1 MKWMQL
7 QKFLLLTNNFN
18 NKKIKLM
25 SALNIAI
32 AGFGTIGSG
41 VAHVLEQHSKEPDAT
56 INLMGILESD
66 TKGKFARPWF
76 EKRPELF
83 YDNPDKLLADSRVNV
98 IVETI
103 GGSGFSRELITK
115 ALKNGKHVVTANKD
129 LIAVHGA
136 ELMAVARENGRHLL
150 FEAAVAGAIPVLR
163 LLKDY
168 LQVQDIQGIRAILNG
183 TTNYILSEME
193 CNDLSFE
200 TALSQAQEL
209 GFAEQD
215 PTNDIKGIDARYKL
229 VILTYLITGQ
239 WFAPEQI
246 NLEGID
252 HLELAD
258 FEYAERMGRSIK
270 LIANLR
276 LSDQGIQVYVLP
288 LMIEKDDML
297 AKITGSTNA
306 VTLSGK
312 YADDITLIGKG
323 AGSLPTASAIV
334 SDLNKIQRH
343 PEPFPS
349 PPPNKKLEVESMDNI
364 QFRHTL
370 RFEVR
375 DQPGIFGHYGSIF
388 ERHSINIYALEQLP
402 QYHRIGKEGEETVI
416 FTLTLQNCKEGLVH
430 KALKEINQADYMLK
444 PVVLLREIV

>member
-1 MKWMQL
+1 
-7 QKFLLLTNNFN
+7 
-18 NKKIKLM
+18 M
-25 SALNIAI
+25 SELNIAI

-41 VAHVLEQHSKEPDAT
+41 VAYVLEQHSKEPDAT
-56 INLMGILESD
+56 INLVGILESD
-66 TKGKFARPWF
+66 TKGKFARTWF
-76 EKRPELF
+76 DKRPDFF
-83 YDNPDKLLADSRVNV
+83 YDNPEKLLADSQVNV

-103 GGSGFSRELITK
+103 GGSGFSRELITR

-229 VILTYLITGQ
+229 VILTYLITSQ

-246 NLEGID
+246 TLEGID

-276 LSDQGIQVYVLP
+276 LSDRGIQVYVLP

-343 PEPFPS
+343 PEPFP
-349 PPPNKKLEVESMDNI
+349 PPPSNKKLEIESMDNI

-375 DQPGIFGHYGSIF
+375 DHPGIFGHYGKIF

-402 QYHRIGKEGEETVI
+402 QYHRIGKEGEEIVI
-416 FTLTLQNCKEGLVH
+416 FTLTLQNCTEGLIL
-430 KALKEINQADYMLK
+430 KALDEINQADYMLK

>member
-1 MKWMQL
+1 MPV
-7 QKFLLLTNNFN
+7 
-18 NKKIKLM
+18 
-25 SALNIAI
+25 LNVAI

-41 VAHVLEQHSKEPDAT
+41 VAHVLAQHSEHPDAKL
-56 INLMGILESD
+56 NLAGILERD
-66 TKGKFARPWF
+66 TQGKFVRSWF
-76 EKRPELF
+76 ENNPELF
-83 YDNPDKLLADSRVNV
+83 YESPEKLLEDPEVDV

-103 GGSGFSRELITK
+103 GGNGFARELITK
-115 ALKNGKHVVTANKD
+115 ALQNGKHVITANKD

-136 ELMAVARENGRHLL
+136 ELIEVAQENGRHLL

-193 CNDLSFE
+193 SNDLSFE
-200 TALSQAQEL
+200 EALSQAQDL

-246 NLEGID
+246 ALEGID

-258 FEYAERMGRSIK
+258 FEYAERMGRRIK

-276 LSDQGIQVYVLP
+276 LSAQEGVQVYVLP
-288 LMIEKDDML
+288 LMIEKNDIL
-297 AKITGSTNA
+297 AKIAGSTNA
-306 VTLSGK
+306 VTLTGK
-312 YADDITLIGKG
+312 YAEDITLIGKG

-334 SDLNKIQRH
+334 SDLNKVQSH
-343 PEPFPS
+343 PEPFP
-349 PPPNKKLEVESMDNI
+349 PPAASRKLAIKSMDEIN
-364 QFRHTL
+364 FRHTL

-375 DQPGIFGHYGSIF
+375 DHPGIFGHYGKIF
-388 ERHSINIYALEQLP
+388 ERLSINIYALEQLP

-416 FTLTLQNCKEGLVH
+416 FTLTLQNCKEGLVQ
-430 KALKEINQADYMLK
+430 KALEEINQADYMLK

>member
-1 MKWMQL
+1 
-7 QKFLLLTNNFN
+7 
-18 NKKIKLM
+18 M

-32 AGFGTIGSG
+32 AGFGTIGSS

-56 INLMGILESD
+56 INLVGILESD
-66 TKGKFARPWF
+66 IKGKFARPWF

-83 YDNPDKLLADSRVNV
+83 YDNPEKLLADSQVNV

-136 ELMAVARENGRHLL
+136 ELMAVSRENGRHLL

-200 TALSQAQEL
+200 TALSQAQKL

-276 LSDQGIQVYVLP
+276 LSDQGVQVYVLP

-343 PEPFPS
+343 PEPFP
-349 PPPNKKLEVESMDNI
+349 PPPSKKKLEIEPMDNI

-375 DQPGIFGHYGSIF
+375 DHPGIFGHYGSIF

-402 QYHRIGKEGEETVI
+402 QYHRIGKEGEEIVI
-416 FTLTLQNCKEGLVH
+416 FTLTLQNCTEGLIS
-430 KALKEINQADYMLK
+430 KALEEINQADYMLK
-444 PVVLLREIV
+444 PVVLLREII

>member
-1 MKWMQL
+1 
-7 QKFLLLTNNFN
+7 
-18 NKKIKLM
+18 M

-56 INLMGILESD
+56 INLVGILESD

-83 YDNPDKLLADSRVNV
+83 YDNLEKLLADSQVNV

-103 GGSGFSRELITK
+103 GGSGFPRELITK

-136 ELMAVARENGRHLL
+136 ELMTVARENGRHLL

-168 LQVQDIQGIRAILNG
+168 LQVQDIQSIRAILNG

-193 CNDLSFE
+193 CNNLSFE

-276 LSDQGIQVYVLP
+276 LSDQGVQVYVLP
-288 LMIEKDDML
+288 LMIKKDDIL
-297 AKITGSTNA
+297 AKISGSTNA
-306 VTLSGK
+306 VTFTGK
-312 YADDITLIGKG
+312 YTEDITLIGKG

-334 SDLNKIQRH
+334 SDLNKVQSH
-343 PEPFPS
+343 PEPFPQPTGS
-349 PPPNKKLEVESMDNI
+349 RKLEIESMDNI

-375 DQPGIFGHYGSIF
+375 DHPGIFGHYGSIF

-402 QYHRIGKEGEETVI
+402 QYHRIGKEGEEIVI
-416 FTLTLQNCKEGLVH
+416 FTLTLQNCTEGLIL
-430 KALKEINQADYMLK
+430 KALEEINQADYMLK

>member
-1 MKWMQL
+1 
-7 QKFLLLTNNFN
+7 
-18 NKKIKLM
+18 M

-56 INLMGILESD
+56 INLVGILESD

-76 EKRPELF
+76 KKRPELF
-83 YDNPDKLLADSRVNV
+83 YDNLEKLLADSQVNV

-168 LQVQDIQGIRAILNG
+168 LQVQDIQSIRAILNG

-193 CNDLSFE
+193 CNNLSFE

-276 LSDQGIQVYVLP
+276 LSDQGVQVYVLP
-288 LMIEKDDML
+288 LMIKKDDIL
-297 AKITGSTNA
+297 AKISGSTNA
-306 VTLSGK
+306 VTFTGK
-312 YADDITLIGKG
+312 YTEDITLIGKG

-334 SDLNKIQRH
+334 SDLNKVQSH
-343 PEPFPS
+343 PEPFPQPTGS
-349 PPPNKKLEVESMDNI
+349 RKLEIESMDNI

-375 DQPGIFGHYGSIF
+375 DHPGIFGHYGSIF

-402 QYHRIGKEGEETVI
+402 QYHRIGKEGEEIVI
-416 FTLTLQNCKEGLVH
+416 FTLTLQNCTEGLIL
-430 KALKEINQADYMLK
+430 KALEEINQADYMLK

>member
-1 MKWMQL
+1 MPV
-7 QKFLLLTNNFN
+7 
-18 NKKIKLM
+18 
-25 SALNIAI
+25 LNVAI

-41 VAHVLEQHSKEPDAT
+41 VAHVLAQHSEHPDAKL
-56 INLMGILESD
+56 NLAGILERD
-66 TKGKFARPWF
+66 TQGKFVRSWF
-76 EKRPELF
+76 ENNPELF
-83 YDNPDKLLADSRVNV
+83 YESPEKLLEDPEVDV

-103 GGSGFSRELITK
+103 GGDGFARELITK
-115 ALKNGKHVVTANKD
+115 ALENGKHVITANKD

-136 ELMAVARENGRHLL
+136 ELMEVAQENGRHLL

-193 CNDLSFE
+193 SNDLSFE
-200 TALSQAQEL
+200 EALSQAQDL

-215 PTNDIKGIDARYKL
+215 PTNDIEGIDARYKL

-246 NLEGID
+246 SLEGID

-258 FEYAERMGRSIK
+258 FEYAERMGRRIK

-276 LSDQGIQVYVLP
+276 LSAQEGVQVYVLP
-288 LMIEKDDML
+288 LMIKKDDIL
-297 AKITGSTNA
+297 AKIAGSTNA
-306 VTLSGK
+306 VTLTGK
-312 YADDITLIGKG
+312 YAEDITLICKG

-334 SDLNKIQRH
+334 SDLNKVQSH
-343 PEPFPS
+343 PEPFP
-349 PPPNKKLEVESMDNI
+349 PPAASRKLAIKSMDEIN
-364 QFRHTL
+364 FRHTL

-375 DQPGIFGHYGSIF
+375 DHPGIFGHYGKIF
-388 ERHSINIYALEQLP
+388 ERLSINIYALEQLP

-416 FTLTLQNCKEGLVH
+416 FTLTLQNCKEGLVQ
-430 KALKEINQADYMLK
+430 KALEEINQADYMLK

>member
-1 MKWMQL
+1 
-7 QKFLLLTNNFN
+7 
-18 NKKIKLM
+18 M

-83 YDNPDKLLADSRVNV
+83 YDNLEKLLADSQVNV

-168 LQVQDIQGIRAILNG
+168 LQVQDIQSIRAILNG

-276 LSDQGIQVYVLP
+276 LSDQGVQVYVLP
-288 LMIEKDDML
+288 LMIKKDDIL
-297 AKITGSTNA
+297 AKISGSTNA
-306 VTLSGK
+306 VTFTGK
-312 YADDITLIGKG
+312 YTEDITLIGKG

-334 SDLNKIQRH
+334 SDLNKVQSH
-343 PEPFPS
+343 PEPFPQPTGS
-349 PPPNKKLEVESMDNI
+349 RKLEIESMDNI

-375 DQPGIFGHYGSIF
+375 DHPGIFGHYGSIF

-402 QYHRIGKEGEETVI
+402 QYHRIGKEGEEIVI
-416 FTLTLQNCKEGLVH
+416 FTLTLQNCTEGLIL
-430 KALKEINQADYMLK
+430 KALEEINQADYMLK

>member
-1 MKWMQL
+1 
-7 QKFLLLTNNFN
+7 
-18 NKKIKLM
+18 M

-56 INLMGILESD
+56 INLVGILESD

-83 YDNPDKLLADSRVNV
+83 YDNPEKLLADSQVNV

-136 ELMAVARENGRHLL
+136 ELMTVARENGRHLL
-150 FEAAVAGAIPVLR
+150 FEAALAGAIPVLR

-168 LQVQDIQGIRAILNG
+168 LQVQDIQSVRAILNG

-193 CNDLSFE
+193 CNNLSFE

-276 LSDQGIQVYVLP
+276 LSDQGVQVYVLP
-288 LMIEKDDML
+288 LMIKKDDIL
-297 AKITGSTNA
+297 AKISGSTNA
-306 VTLSGK
+306 VTFTGK
-312 YADDITLIGKG
+312 YTEDITLIGKG

-334 SDLNKIQRH
+334 SDLNKVQSH
-343 PEPFPS
+343 PEPFPQPTGS
-349 PPPNKKLEVESMDNI
+349 RKLEIESMDNI

-375 DQPGIFGHYGSIF
+375 DHPGIFGHYGSIF

-402 QYHRIGKEGEETVI
+402 QYHRIGKEGEEIVI
-416 FTLTLQNCKEGLVH
+416 FTLTLQNCTEGLIL
-430 KALKEINQADYMLK
+430 KALEEINQADYMLK

>member
-1 MKWMQL
+1 
-7 QKFLLLTNNFN
+7 
-18 NKKIKLM
+18 M

-56 INLMGILESD
+56 INLVGILESD

-76 EKRPELF
+76 KKRPELF
-83 YDNPDKLLADSRVNV
+83 YDNLEKLLADSQVNV

-136 ELMAVARENGRHLL
+136 ELMTVARENGRHLL

-168 LQVQDIQGIRAILNG
+168 LQVQDIQSIRAILNG

-193 CNDLSFE
+193 CNNLSFE

-276 LSDQGIQVYVLP
+276 LSDQGVQVYVLP
-288 LMIEKDDML
+288 LMIKKDDIL
-297 AKITGSTNA
+297 AKISGSTNA
-306 VTLSGK
+306 VTFTGK
-312 YADDITLIGKG
+312 YTEDITLIGKG

-334 SDLNKIQRH
+334 SDLNKVQSH
-343 PEPFPS
+343 PEPFPQPTGS
-349 PPPNKKLEVESMDNI
+349 RKLEIESMDNI

-375 DQPGIFGHYGSIF
+375 DHPGIFGHYGSIF

-402 QYHRIGKEGEETVI
+402 QYHRIGKEGEEIVI
-416 FTLTLQNCKEGLVH
+416 FTLTLQNCTEGLIL
-430 KALKEINQADYMLK
+430 KALEEINQADYMLK

>member
-1 MKWMQL
+1 
-7 QKFLLLTNNFN
+7 
-18 NKKIKLM
+18 M

-56 INLMGILESD
+56 INLVGILESD

-83 YDNPDKLLADSRVNV
+83 YDNLDKLLADSQVNV

-136 ELMAVARENGRHLL
+136 ELMTVARENGRHLL

-168 LQVQDIQGIRAILNG
+168 LQVQDIQSIRAILNG

-193 CNDLSFE
+193 CNNLSFE

-276 LSDQGIQVYVLP
+276 LSDQGVQVYVLP
-288 LMIEKDDML
+288 LMIKKDDIL
-297 AKITGSTNA
+297 AKISGSTNA
-306 VTLSGK
+306 VTFTGK
-312 YADDITLIGKG
+312 YTEDITLIGKG

-334 SDLNKIQRH
+334 SDLNKVQSH
-343 PEPFPS
+343 PEPFPQPTGS
-349 PPPNKKLEVESMDNI
+349 RKLEIESMDNI

-375 DQPGIFGHYGSIF
+375 DHPGIFGHYGSIF

-402 QYHRIGKEGEETVI
+402 QYHRIGKEGEEIVI
-416 FTLTLQNCKEGLVH
+416 FTLTLQNCTEGLIL
-430 KALKEINQADYMLK
+430 KALEEINQADYMLK

>member
-1 MKWMQL
+1 MPV
-7 QKFLLLTNNFN
+7 
-18 NKKIKLM
+18 
-25 SALNIAI
+25 LNVAI

-41 VAHVLEQHSKEPDAT
+41 VAHVLAQHSEHPDAKL
-56 INLMGILESD
+56 NLAGILERD
-66 TKGKFARPWF
+66 TQGKFVRSWF
-76 EKRPELF
+76 ENNPELF
-83 YDNPDKLLADSRVNV
+83 YESPEKLLEDPEVDV

-103 GGSGFSRELITK
+103 GGDGFARELITK
-115 ALKNGKHVVTANKD
+115 ALQNGKHVITANKD

-136 ELMAVARENGRHLL
+136 ELMEVAQENGRHLL

-193 CNDLSFE
+193 SNDLSFE
-200 TALSQAQEL
+200 EALSQAQDL

-215 PTNDIKGIDARYKL
+215 PTNDIEGIDARYKL

-246 NLEGID
+246 SLEGID

-258 FEYAERMGRSIK
+258 FEYAERMGRRIK

-276 LSDQGIQVYVLP
+276 LSAQEGVQVYVLP
-288 LMIEKDDML
+288 LMIKKDDIL
-297 AKITGSTNA
+297 AKIAGSTNA
-306 VTLSGK
+306 VTLTGK
-312 YADDITLIGKG
+312 YAEDITLIGKG

-334 SDLNKIQRH
+334 SDLNKVQSH
-343 PEPFPS
+343 PEPFP
-349 PPPNKKLEVESMDNI
+349 PPVASRKLAIKSMDEIN
-364 QFRHTL
+364 FRHTL

-375 DQPGIFGHYGSIF
+375 DHPGIFGHYGKIF
-388 ERHSINIYALEQLP
+388 ERLSINIYALEQLP

-416 FTLTLQNCKEGLVH
+416 FTLTLQNCKEGLVQ
-430 KALKEINQADYMLK
+430 KALEEINQADYMLK

>member
-1 MKWMQL
+1 
-7 QKFLLLTNNFN
+7 
-18 NKKIKLM
+18 M
-25 SALNIAI
+25 SVLNVAI

-41 VAHVLEQHSKEPDAT
+41 VAHVLAQHSEHPDAK
-56 INLMGILESD
+56 INLTGILERD
-66 TKGKFARPWF
+66 TQGKYVQSWF
-76 EKRPELF
+76 EKNPELF
-83 YDNPDKLLADSRVNV
+83 YESPEQLLEDPEVDV

-103 GGSGFSRELITK
+103 GGSGFARELITK
-115 ALKNGKHVVTANKD
+115 ALQNGKHVITANKD

-136 ELMAVARENGRHLL
+136 ELMEVARKNGRHLL

-193 CNDLSFE
+193 SNDLSFE
-200 TALSQAQEL
+200 QALSQAQDL

-239 WFAPEQI
+239 WFTPEQI
-246 NLEGID
+246 TLEGID

-258 FEYAERMGRSIK
+258 FEYAERMGRRIK
-270 LIANLR
+270 LIATLR
-276 LSDQGIQVYVLP
+276 LSAQGVQVYVLP
-288 LMIEKDDML
+288 LMIEKDDIL
-297 AKITGSTNA
+297 AKIAGSTNA
-306 VTLSGK
+306 VTLTGK
-312 YADDITLIGKG
+312 YAEDITLIGKG

-334 SDLNKIQRH
+334 ADLNKVQSH
-343 PEPFPS
+343 PEPFA
-349 PPPNKKLEVESMDNI
+349 PPPVSRELAIESMDDI
-364 QFRHTL
+364 SFRHTL

-375 DQPGIFGHYGSIF
+375 DHPGIFGHYGKIF
-388 ERHSINIYALEQLP
+388 ERLSINIYALEQLP

-416 FTLTLQNCKEGLVH
+416 FTLTLQNCKEGLVQE
-430 KALKEINQADYMLK
+430 ALKEINQADYMLK

>member
-1 MKWMQL
+1 
-7 QKFLLLTNNFN
+7 
-18 NKKIKLM
+18 M

-56 INLMGILESD
+56 INLVGILESD
-66 TKGKFARPWF
+66 TIGKFARPWF

-83 YDNPDKLLADSRVNV
+83 YDNLEKLLADSQVNV

-168 LQVQDIQGIRAILNG
+168 LQVQDIQSIRAILNG

-193 CNDLSFE
+193 CNNLSFE

-276 LSDQGIQVYVLP
+276 LSDQGVQVYVLP
-288 LMIEKDDML
+288 LMIKKDDIL
-297 AKITGSTNA
+297 AKISGSTNA
-306 VTLSGK
+306 VTFTGK
-312 YADDITLIGKG
+312 YTEDITLIGKG

-334 SDLNKIQRH
+334 SDLNKVQSH
-343 PEPFPS
+343 PEPFPQPTGS
-349 PPPNKKLEVESMDNI
+349 RKLEIESMDNI

-375 DQPGIFGHYGSIF
+375 DHPGIFGHYGSIF

-402 QYHRIGKEGEETVI
+402 QYHRIGKEGEEIVI
-416 FTLTLQNCKEGLVH
+416 FTLTLQNCTEGLIL
-430 KALKEINQADYMLK
+430 KALEEINQADYMLK

>member
-1 MKWMQL
+1 
-7 QKFLLLTNNFN
+7 
-18 NKKIKLM
+18 M

-56 INLMGILESD
+56 INLVGILESD

-83 YDNPDKLLADSRVNV
+83 YDNPDKLLADSQVNV

-103 GGSGFSRELITK
+103 GGSGFSRELIKK

-200 TALSQAQEL
+200 TALSQAQKL

-276 LSDQGIQVYVLP
+276 LSDQGVQVYVLP
-288 LMIEKDDML
+288 LMIKKDDIL
-297 AKITGSTNA
+297 AKISGSTNA
-306 VTLSGK
+306 VTFTGK
-312 YADDITLIGKG
+312 YTEDITLIGKG

-334 SDLNKIQRH
+334 SDLNKVQSH
-343 PEPFPS
+343 PEPFPQPTGS
-349 PPPNKKLEVESMDNI
+349 RKLEIESMDNI

-402 QYHRIGKEGEETVI
+402 QYHRIGKEGDETVI

>member
-1 MKWMQL
+1 MPV
-7 QKFLLLTNNFN
+7 
-18 NKKIKLM
+18 
-25 SALNIAI
+25 LNVAI

-41 VAHVLEQHSKEPDAT
+41 VAHVLAQHSEHPDAKL
-56 INLMGILESD
+56 NLTGILERD
-66 TKGKFARPWF
+66 TQGKFVRSWF
-76 EKRPELF
+76 ENNPELF
-83 YDNPDKLLADSRVNV
+83 YESPEKLLEDPEVDV

-103 GGSGFSRELITK
+103 GGSGFAHELITK
-115 ALKNGKHVVTANKD
+115 ALQNGKHVITANKD

-136 ELMAVARENGRHLL
+136 ELIEVAQENGRHLL

-193 CNDLSFE
+193 SNDLSFE
-200 TALSQAQEL
+200 EALSQAQDL

-246 NLEGID
+246 ALEGID

-258 FEYAERMGRSIK
+258 FEYAERMGRRIK

-276 LSDQGIQVYVLP
+276 LSAQEGVQVYVLP
-288 LMIEKDDML
+288 LMIEKNDIL
-297 AKITGSTNA
+297 AKIAGSTNA
-306 VTLSGK
+306 VTLTGK
-312 YADDITLIGKG
+312 YAEDITLIGKG

-334 SDLNKIQRH
+334 SDLNKVQSH
-343 PEPFPS
+343 PEPFP
-349 PPPNKKLEVESMDNI
+349 PPAASRKLAIKSMDEIN
-364 QFRHTL
+364 FRHTL

-375 DQPGIFGHYGSIF
+375 DHPGIFGHYGKIF
-388 ERHSINIYALEQLP
+388 ERLSINIYALEQLP

-416 FTLTLQNCKEGLVH
+416 FTLTLQNCKEGLVQ
-430 KALKEINQADYMLK
+430 KALEEINQADYMLK

>member
-1 MKWMQL
+1 
-7 QKFLLLTNNFN
+7 
-18 NKKIKLM
+18 M

-56 INLMGILESD
+56 INLVGILESD
-66 TKGKFARPWF
+66 TIGKFARPWF

-83 YDNPDKLLADSRVNV
+83 YDNLEKLLADSQVNV

-168 LQVQDIQGIRAILNG
+168 LQVQDIQSIRAILNG

-193 CNDLSFE
+193 CNNLSFE
-200 TALSQAQEL
+200 TALSQAQDL

-276 LSDQGIQVYVLP
+276 LSNQGVQVYVLP
-288 LMIEKDDML
+288 LMIKKDDIL
-297 AKITGSTNA
+297 AKISGSTNA
-306 VTLSGK
+306 VTFSGK
-312 YADDITLIGKG
+312 YTEDITLIGKG

-334 SDLNKIQRH
+334 SDLNKVQSH
-343 PEPFPS
+343 PEPFPQPTGS
-349 PPPNKKLEVESMDNI
+349 RKLEIESMDNI

-375 DQPGIFGHYGSIF
+375 DHPGIFGHYGSIF

-402 QYHRIGKEGEETVI
+402 QYHRIGKEGEEIVI
-416 FTLTLQNCKEGLVH
+416 FTLTLQNCTEGLIL
-430 KALKEINQADYMLK
+430 KALEEINKADYMLK

>member
-1 MKWMQL
+1 
-7 QKFLLLTNNFN
+7 
-18 NKKIKLM
+18 M

-56 INLMGILESD
+56 INLVGILESD
-66 TKGKFARPWF
+66 TIGKFARPWF

-83 YDNPDKLLADSRVNV
+83 YDNLEKLLADSQVNV

-168 LQVQDIQGIRAILNG
+168 LQVQDIQSIRAILNG

-193 CNDLSFE
+193 CNNLSFE

-276 LSDQGIQVYVLP
+276 LSDQGVQVYVLP
-288 LMIEKDDML
+288 LMIKKDDIL
-297 AKITGSTNA
+297 AKISGSTNA
-306 VTLSGK
+306 VTFSGK
-312 YADDITLIGKG
+312 YTEDITLIGKG

-334 SDLNKIQRH
+334 SDLNKVQSH
-343 PEPFPS
+343 PEPFPQPTGS
-349 PPPNKKLEVESMDNI
+349 RKLEIESMDNI

-375 DQPGIFGHYGSIF
+375 DHPGIFGHYGSIF

-402 QYHRIGKEGEETVI
+402 QYHRIGKEGEEIVI
-416 FTLTLQNCKEGLVH
+416 FTLTLQNCTEGLIL
-430 KALKEINQADYMLK
+430 KALEEINKADYMLK

>member
-1 MKWMQL
+1 
-7 QKFLLLTNNFN
+7 
-18 NKKIKLM
+18 
-25 SALNIAI
+25 
-32 AGFGTIGSG
+32 
-41 VAHVLEQHSKEPDAT
+41 
-56 INLMGILESD
+56 
-66 TKGKFARPWF
+66 
-76 EKRPELF
+76 LF
-83 YDNPDKLLADSRVNV
+83 YESPEKLLEDPEVDV

-103 GGSGFSRELITK
+103 GGSGFARELITK
-115 ALKNGKHVVTANKD
+115 ALQNGKHVITANKD

-136 ELMAVARENGRHLL
+136 ELMEVARENGRHLL

-193 CNDLSFE
+193 TNDLSFE
-200 TALSQAQEL
+200 EALSQAQDL

-246 NLEGID
+246 SLEGID

-258 FEYAERMGRSIK
+258 FEYAERMGRRIK

-276 LSDQGIQVYVLP
+276 LSAQERVQVYVLP
-288 LMIEKDDML
+288 LMIEKDDIL
-297 AKITGSTNA
+297 TKIAGSTNA
-306 VTLSGK
+306 VTLTGK
-312 YADDITLIGKG
+312 YAEDITLIGKG

-334 SDLNKIQRH
+334 SDLNKVQSH
-343 PEPFPS
+343 PEPFP
-349 PPPNKKLEVESMDNI
+349 PPAASRKLAIESMDEIN
-364 QFRHTL
+364 FRHTL

-375 DQPGIFGHYGSIF
+375 DHPGIFGHYGKIF
-388 ERHSINIYALEQLP
+388 ERLSINIYALEQLP

-416 FTLTLQNCKEGLVH
+416 FTLTLQNCKEGLVQ
-430 KALKEINQADYMLK
+430 KALEEINQADYMLK

>member
-1 MKWMQL
+1 MPV
-7 QKFLLLTNNFN
+7 
-18 NKKIKLM
+18 
-25 SALNIAI
+25 LNVAI

-41 VAHVLEQHSKEPDAT
+41 VAHVLAQHSEHPDAK
-56 INLMGILESD
+56 INLAGILERD
-66 TKGKFARPWF
+66 TQGKFVRSWF
-76 EKRPELF
+76 ENNPELF
-83 YDNPDKLLADSRVNV
+83 YESPEKLLEDPEVDV

-103 GGSGFSRELITK
+103 GGNGFARELITK
-115 ALKNGKHVVTANKD
+115 ALQNGKHVITANKD

-136 ELMAVARENGRHLL
+136 ELIEVAQENGRHLL

-193 CNDLSFE
+193 SNDLSFE
-200 TALSQAQEL
+200 EALSQAQDL

-246 NLEGID
+246 ALEGID

-258 FEYAERMGRSIK
+258 FEYAERMGRRIK

-276 LSDQGIQVYVLP
+276 LSAQEGVQVYVLP
-288 LMIEKDDML
+288 LMIEKNDIL
-297 AKITGSTNA
+297 AKIAGSTNA
-306 VTLSGK
+306 VTLTGK
-312 YADDITLIGKG
+312 YAEDITLIGKG

-334 SDLNKIQRH
+334 SDLNKVQSH
-343 PEPFPS
+343 PEPFP
-349 PPPNKKLEVESMDNI
+349 PPAASRKLAIKSMDEIN
-364 QFRHTL
+364 FRHTL

-375 DQPGIFGHYGSIF
+375 DHPGIFGHYGKIF
-388 ERHSINIYALEQLP
+388 ERLSINIYALEQLP

-416 FTLTLQNCKEGLVH
+416 FTLTLQNCKEGLVQ
-430 KALKEINQADYMLK
+430 KALEEINQADYMLK

>member
-1 MKWMQL
+1 MPV
-7 QKFLLLTNNFN
+7 
-18 NKKIKLM
+18 
-25 SALNIAI
+25 LNVAI

-41 VAHVLEQHSKEPDAT
+41 VAHVLAQHSEHPDAKL
-56 INLMGILESD
+56 NLAGILERD
-66 TKGKFARPWF
+66 TQGKFVRSWF
-76 EKRPELF
+76 ENNPELF
-83 YDNPDKLLADSRVNV
+83 YESPEKLLEDPEVDV

-103 GGSGFSRELITK
+103 GGNGFARELITK
-115 ALKNGKHVVTANKD
+115 ALQNGKHVITANKD

-136 ELMAVARENGRHLL
+136 ELMEVAQENGRHLL

-183 TTNYILSEME
+183 TTNNILTEKES
-193 CNDLSFE
+193 NHLSFE
-200 TALSQAQEL
+200 EALSQAQDL

-246 NLEGID
+246 ALEGID

-258 FEYAERMGRSIK
+258 FEYAERMGRRIK

-276 LSDQGIQVYVLP
+276 LSAQEGVQVYVLP
-288 LMIEKDDML
+288 LMIKKDDIL
-297 AKITGSTNA
+297 AKIAGSTNA
-306 VTLSGK
+306 VTLTGK
-312 YADDITLIGKG
+312 YAEDITLIGKG

-334 SDLNKIQRH
+334 SDLNKVQSH
-343 PEPFPS
+343 PEPFP
-349 PPPNKKLEVESMDNI
+349 PPAASRKLAIKSMDEIN
-364 QFRHTL
+364 FRHTL

-375 DQPGIFGHYGSIF
+375 DHPGIFGHYGKIF
-388 ERHSINIYALEQLP
+388 ERLSINIYALEQLP

-416 FTLTLQNCKEGLVH
+416 FTLTLQNCKEGLVQ
-430 KALKEINQADYMLK
+430 KALEEINQADYMLK

>member
-1 MKWMQL
+1 
-7 QKFLLLTNNFN
+7 
-18 NKKIKLM
+18 M

-56 INLMGILESD
+56 INLVGILESD

-83 YDNPDKLLADSRVNV
+83 YDNPEKLLADSQVNV

-168 LQVQDIQGIRAILNG
+168 LQVQDIQSIRAILNG

-193 CNDLSFE
+193 CNNLSFE

-276 LSDQGIQVYVLP
+276 LSDQGVQVYVLP
-288 LMIEKDDML
+288 LMIKKDDIL
-297 AKITGSTNA
+297 AKISGSTNA
-306 VTLSGK
+306 VTFTGK
-312 YADDITLIGKG
+312 YTEDITLIGKG

-334 SDLNKIQRH
+334 SDLNKVQSH
-343 PEPFPS
+343 PEPFPQPTGS
-349 PPPNKKLEVESMDNI
+349 RKLEIESMDNI

-375 DQPGIFGHYGSIF
+375 DHPGIFGHYGSIF

-402 QYHRIGKEGEETVI
+402 QYHRIGKEGEEIVI
-416 FTLTLQNCKEGLVH
+416 FTLTLQNCNEGLIL
-430 KALKEINQADYMLK
+430 KALEEINQADYMLK

>member
-1 MKWMQL
+1 
-7 QKFLLLTNNFN
+7 
-18 NKKIKLM
+18 M

-56 INLMGILESD
+56 INLVGILESD
-66 TKGKFARPWF
+66 TIGKFARPWF

-83 YDNPDKLLADSRVNV
+83 YDNLEKLLADSQVNV

-136 ELMAVARENGRHLL
+136 ELMTVARENGRHLL

-168 LQVQDIQGIRAILNG
+168 LQVQDIQSIRAILNG

-193 CNDLSFE
+193 CNNLSFE

-276 LSDQGIQVYVLP
+276 LSDQGVQVYVLP
-288 LMIEKDDML
+288 LMIKKDDIL
-297 AKITGSTNA
+297 AKISGSTNA
-306 VTLSGK
+306 VTFTGK
-312 YADDITLIGKG
+312 YTEDITLIGKG

-334 SDLNKIQRH
+334 SDLNKVQSH
-343 PEPFPS
+343 PEPFPQPIGS
-349 PPPNKKLEVESMDNI
+349 RKLEIESMDNI

-370 RFEVR
+370 RFEVQ
-375 DQPGIFGHYGSIF
+375 DHPGIFGHYGSIF

-402 QYHRIGKEGEETVI
+402 QYHRIGKEGEEIVI
-416 FTLTLQNCKEGLVH
+416 FTLTLQNCTEGLIL
-430 KALKEINQADYMLK
+430 KALEEINKADYMLK

>member
-1 MKWMQL
+1 
-7 QKFLLLTNNFN
+7 
-18 NKKIKLM
+18 M

-56 INLMGILESD
+56 INLVGILESD

-83 YDNPDKLLADSRVNV
+83 YDNPDKLLADSQVNV

-193 CNDLSFE
+193 YNDLSFE
-200 TALSQAQEL
+200 TALSQAQKL

-246 NLEGID
+246 KLEGID

-276 LSDQGIQVYVLP
+276 LSDRGIQVYVLP
-288 LMIEKDDML
+288 LMIKKDDIL
-297 AKITGSTNA
+297 AKISGSTNA
-306 VTLSGK
+306 VTFTGK
-312 YADDITLIGKG
+312 YTEDITLIGKG

-334 SDLNKIQRH
+334 SDLNKVQSH
-343 PEPFPS
+343 PEPFPQPTGS
-349 PPPNKKLEVESMDNI
+349 RKLEIESMDNI

-430 KALKEINQADYMLK
+430 KALKEINQAGYMLK

>member
-1 MKWMQL
+1 
-7 QKFLLLTNNFN
+7 
-18 NKKIKLM
+18 
-25 SALNIAI
+25 
-32 AGFGTIGSG
+32 
-41 VAHVLEQHSKEPDAT
+41 
-56 INLMGILESD
+56 
-66 TKGKFARPWF
+66 
-76 EKRPELF
+76 
-83 YDNPDKLLADSRVNV
+83 
-98 IVETI
+98 
-103 GGSGFSRELITK
+103 
-115 ALKNGKHVVTANKD
+115 
-129 LIAVHGA
+129 
-136 ELMAVARENGRHLL
+136 
-150 FEAAVAGAIPVLR
+150 
-163 LLKDY
+163 
-168 LQVQDIQGIRAILNG
+168 
-183 TTNYILSEME
+183 ME

-229 VILTYLITGQ
+229 VILTYLITSQ

-288 LMIEKDDML
+288 LMIEKDDVL

-343 PEPFPS
+343 PEPFPL
-349 PPPNKKLEVESMDNI
+349 PPSNKKLEIESMDNI

>member
-1 MKWMQL
+1 
-7 QKFLLLTNNFN
+7 
-18 NKKIKLM
+18 M

-56 INLMGILESD
+56 INLVGILESD

-83 YDNPDKLLADSRVNV
+83 YDNPDKLLADSQVNV

-103 GGSGFSRELITK
+103 GGSGFSRELIKK

-276 LSDQGIQVYVLP
+276 LSDRGIQVYVLP
-288 LMIEKDDML
+288 LMIKKDDIL
-297 AKITGSTNA
+297 AKISGSTNA
-306 VTLSGK
+306 VTFTGK
-312 YADDITLIGKG
+312 YTEDITLIGKG

-334 SDLNKIQRH
+334 SDLNKVQSH
-343 PEPFPS
+343 PEPFPQPTGS
-349 PPPNKKLEVESMDNI
+349 RKLEIESMDNI

>member
-1 MKWMQL
+1 
-7 QKFLLLTNNFN
+7 
-18 NKKIKLM
+18 M
-25 SALNIAI
+25 SVLNVAI

-41 VAHVLEQHSKEPDAT
+41 VAHVLAQHSEHPDAK
-56 INLMGILESD
+56 INLTGILERD
-66 TKGKFARPWF
+66 TQGKYVQSWF
-76 EKRPELF
+76 EKKPELF
-83 YDNPDKLLADSRVNV
+83 YESPETLLEDPEVDV

-103 GGSGFSRELITK
+103 GGSGFARELITK
-115 ALKNGKHVVTANKD
+115 ALQNGKHVITANKD

-136 ELMAVARENGRHLL
+136 ELMEVARKNGRHLL

-193 CNDLSFE
+193 SNDLSFE
-200 TALSQAQEL
+200 QALSQAQDL

-239 WFAPEQI
+239 WFTPEQI
-246 NLEGID
+246 TLEGID

-258 FEYAERMGRSIK
+258 FEYAERMGRRIK
-270 LIANLR
+270 LIATLR
-276 LSDQGIQVYVLP
+276 LSAQGVQVYVLP
-288 LMIEKDDML
+288 LMIEKDDIL
-297 AKITGSTNA
+297 AKIAGSTNA
-306 VTLSGK
+306 VTLTGK
-312 YADDITLIGKG
+312 YAEDITLIGKG

-334 SDLNKIQRH
+334 ADLNKVQSH
-343 PEPFPS
+343 PEPFA
-349 PPPNKKLEVESMDNI
+349 PPPVSRELAIESMDDI
-364 QFRHTL
+364 SFRHTL

-375 DQPGIFGHYGSIF
+375 DHPGIFGHYGKIF
-388 ERHSINIYALEQLP
+388 ERLSINIYALEQLP

-416 FTLTLQNCKEGLVH
+416 FTLTLQNCKEGLVQE
-430 KALKEINQADYMLK
+430 ALKEINQADYMLK

>member
-1 MKWMQL
+1 
-7 QKFLLLTNNFN
+7 
-18 NKKIKLM
+18 M

-56 INLMGILESD
+56 INLVGILESD

-83 YDNPDKLLADSRVNV
+83 YDNPDKLLADSQVNV

-103 GGSGFSRELITK
+103 GGSGFSHELITK

-136 ELMAVARENGRHLL
+136 ELMTVARENGRHLL

-168 LQVQDIQGIRAILNG
+168 LQVQDIQSIRAILNG

-193 CNDLSFE
+193 CNNLSFE

-276 LSDQGIQVYVLP
+276 LSDQGVQVYVLP
-288 LMIEKDDML
+288 LMIKKDDIL
-297 AKITGSTNA
+297 AKISGSTNA
-306 VTLSGK
+306 VTFTGK
-312 YADDITLIGKG
+312 YTEDITLIGKG

-334 SDLNKIQRH
+334 SDLNKVQSH
-343 PEPFPS
+343 PEPFPQPTGS
-349 PPPNKKLEVESMDNI
+349 RKLEIESMDNI

-375 DQPGIFGHYGSIF
+375 DHPGIFGHYGSIF

-402 QYHRIGKEGEETVI
+402 QYHRIGKEGEEIVI
-416 FTLTLQNCKEGLVH
+416 FTLTLQNCTEGLIL
-430 KALKEINQADYMLK
+430 KALEEINQADYMLK

>member
-1 MKWMQL
+1 MP
-7 QKFLLLTNNFN
+7 
-18 NKKIKLM
+18 
-25 SALNIAI
+25 ALNIAI

-56 INLMGILESD
+56 INLVGILESD
-66 TKGKFARPWF
+66 SNGKFARPWF

-83 YDNPDKLLADSRVNV
+83 YDNPEKLLADSQVNV

-103 GGSGFSRELITK
+103 GGTGFSCELITK

-129 LIAVHGA
+129 LIEVHGA

-229 VILTYLITGQ
+229 VILTYLITSQ

-270 LIANLR
+270 LIANLH
-276 LSDQGIQVYVLP
+276 LSNRGIQVYVLP

-343 PEPFPS
+343 PEPFP
-349 PPPNKKLEVESMDNI
+349 PPPSNKKLEIESMDNI

-388 ERHSINIYALEQLP
+388 ERYSINIYALEQLP

-416 FTLTLQNCKEGLVH
+416 FTLTLQNCKEGLVQ